1 MKDLTTIET
10 RNIMFNSN
18 LTILRLAMMPKEWRS
33 RKYVSDY
40 TGWFGENAI
49 YIISAVIP
57 LVTYQDGSKEEW
69 NHVVVRPVIDIN
81 ETPSYEVMSQIAET
95 FFEQGEF
102 AMQVIPRRENYI
114 SIEPYTLHLWGM
126 STNCSFDFESIL
138 KEIQTINLESEK
150 DVVTIECRDGRD
162 NKCLAIISKTTWLTW
177 DEVVQIKE
185 KYWGDKMD
193 AILINRSFQ
202 EDVQQFEKYKVVLLW
217 DAASVKLPPK
227 DLV

>member
-10 RNIMFNSN
+10 RNIIFNSQ

-40 TGWFGENAI
+40 TGWFAENAI

-57 LVTYQDGSKEEW
+57 LVTYKDGTKEEW
-69 NHVVVRPVIDIN
+69 DHVIVRPVIDIN
-81 ETPSYEVMSQIAET
+81 EIPSYEVMSQISEA

-102 AMQVIPRRENYI
+102 AMQVIPRRENYV

-126 STNCSFDFESIL
+126 KTECGFDFEVIL
-138 KEIQTINLESEK
+138 KEIETVNLENEK
-150 DVVTIECRDGRD
+150 DMVITETCDGRG
-162 NKCLAIISKTTWLTW
+162 NKCLAIITKATWPTW

-193 AILINRSFQ
+193 AILVNRSFQ
-202 EDVQQFEKYKVVLLW
+202 EDVQQFEKYKVILLW

>member
-10 RNIMFNSN
+10 RNIMFNSQ

-40 TGWFGENAI
+40 TGWFAENAI

-57 LVTYQDGSKEEW
+57 LVTYQDGTKEEW
-69 NHVVVRPVIDIN
+69 DHVIVRPVIDIN
-81 ETPSYEVMSQIAET
+81 EIPSYEVMSQISEA

-102 AMQVIPRRENYI
+102 AMQVIPRRENYV

-126 STNCSFDFESIL
+126 KDECSFDFEVIL
-138 KEIQTINLESEK
+138 KEIEAVNLESEK
-150 DVVTIECRDGRD
+150 DMVIKEGCDSRG
-162 NKCLAIISKTTWLTW
+162 NKCLAIITKVTWPTW

-193 AILINRSFQ
+193 AILVNRSFQ
-202 EDVQQFEKYKVVLLW
+202 EDVQQFEKYKVILLW